1 MQFAVS
7 YHPNW
12 GAASVHSGGADGL
25 FWKGQGGE
33 YQGRHHI
40 RRRPWYKSGRERFMR
55 YNKPESEHLD
65 RPQHTMEIQRP
76 SQSTSPRK
84 GGGILCV
91 AVVTGIT
98 VGGIVGVTAGGGV
111 IAAGAGGADSGIN
124 ALPGT
129 YRTVGSGEFYIKF
142 MNYAYILNRVR
153 LL

>member
-1 MQFAVS
+1 MPYLTSLIGAQQASTAVVLTA
-7 YHPNW
+7 YFGKAKAENTKGGITY
-12 GAASVHSGGADGL
+12 GAALGTNLDENDLCGIISRNQNTSTGPSIQWKYSGHHRVHHRG
-25 FWKGQGGE
+25 
-33 YQGRHHI
+33 
-40 RRRPWYKSGRERFMR
+40 
-55 YNKPESEHLD
+55 
-65 RPQHTMEIQRP
+65 
-76 SQSTSPRK
+76 K
-84 GGGILCV
+84 GGIRCV